1 MLLIAKLTAF
11 LNGPIQQL
19 IYMASVDI
27 MDFIAL
33 IWDRLDGRTSR
44 YVNLDLKVNENV
56 GY

>member
-11 LNGPIQQL
+11 LNGPIHQL

-27 MDFIAL
+27 MDLIAL
-33 IWDRLDGRTSR
+33 ICDRLDGRTSR
-44 YVNLDLKVNENV
+44 YVNLDLKMNENV